1 MKPIPSDRFDRS
13 LVWFRRDLRS
23 DDHTAM
29 HHALLQSKQVF
40 CVFIFD
46 EHILQT
52 LPRLDRRVAFI
63 HSSLID
69 LNQHL
74 CALSGQSDA
83 VLEVRHG
90 DPAGC
95 LLELVKALGVQ
106 AVFANHDDEPY
117 ALKRDAEIKGALA
130 KQGVSFVSFKDHVV
144 FERDEILTQN
154 NQPYGVFT
162 PYKNN
167 WLKKIRPDDL
177 KERTVKPAVGQLVPV
192 GRSLHKAMPSLEE
205 MGFEEVDL
213 RALHI
218 QAGSTGADVL
228 VKDFVKRMSDY
239 QQTRDFPSVKGP
251 SYLSVHLRFGT
262 VSVRRLARLAHPL
275 AIKEDAGAQTWL
287 GELIWR
293 DFYHQ
298 ILHHHPRVV
307 SQAFKPA
314 YDAIVWESGKEAK
327 QLFEAWCEGRTGY
340 PLVDAA
346 MAQINQTG
354 YMHNRLRMVVACFL
368 IKDLGIDWRWG
379 EAYFAQHLIDF
390 DLAANNG
397 GWQWASS
404 SGCDA
409 QPYFRIFNPISQSE
423 KFDSQGKFIRRYL
436 PQLAALPNDA
446 IHAPWLAK
454 PLVLEAAGV
463 TLGESYPRPM
473 VDHAGARLKTLMR
486 YSVVKAKPD

>member
-1 MKPIPSDRFDRS
+1 MKPNSRDFFDRS
-13 LVWFRRDLRS
+13 LVWFRRDLRA
-23 DDHTAM
+23 DDHAAL
-29 HHALLQSKQVF
+29 HHALLRSKQVF

-46 EHILQT
+46 TAILES
-52 LPRLDRRVAFI
+52 LPRHDRRVAFI
-63 HSSLID
+63 HGSLVD
-69 LNQHL
+69 LDQQL
-74 CALSGQSDA
+74 RTLSGQEDTG
-83 VLEVRHG
+83 LLVRQG
-90 DPAGC
+90 EPTAC
-95 LLELVKALGVQ
+95 LQQLVTELGIQ
-106 AVFANHDDEPY
+106 AVFTHHDDEPY
-117 ALKRDAEIKGALA
+117 ALKRDTAVKGVLA
-130 KQGVSFVSFKDHVV
+130 NLGASFVSFKDHVV
-144 FERDEILTQN
+144 FERSEILTQN
-154 NQPYGVFT
+154 GQPYGVFT

-167 WLKKIRPDDL
+167 WLKKVTAADL
-177 KERTVKPAVGQLVPV
+177 AEKHVKPSASQLAPVPEAL
-192 GRSLHKAMPSLEE
+192 RRPMPSLEE
-205 MGFEEVDL
+205 IGFEGVDL
-213 RALHI
+213 AALHI
-218 QAGSTGADVL
+218 QAGSSGAQL
-228 VKDFVKRMSDY
+228 LLKDFVKRISQY

-262 VSVRRLARLAHPL
+262 VSTRRLARLAYPL
-275 AIKEDAGAQTWL
+275 AIEGDAGAQTWL

-307 SQAFKPA
+307 KQSFKPV
-314 YDAIVWESGKEAK
+314 YDAIDWETGKEAK
-327 QLFEAWCEGRTGY
+327 QLFAAWCEGRTGY

-368 IKDLGIDWRWG
+368 VKDLGIDWRWG
-379 EAYFAQHLIDF
+379 EQYFAQQLIDF

-454 PLVLEAAGV
+454 PLVLEAANV
-463 TLGESYPRPM
+463 TLGKTYPLPI
-473 VDHAGARLKTLMR
+473 VDHAKARLKTLMR
-486 YSVVKAKPD
+486 YSVVKSKSD